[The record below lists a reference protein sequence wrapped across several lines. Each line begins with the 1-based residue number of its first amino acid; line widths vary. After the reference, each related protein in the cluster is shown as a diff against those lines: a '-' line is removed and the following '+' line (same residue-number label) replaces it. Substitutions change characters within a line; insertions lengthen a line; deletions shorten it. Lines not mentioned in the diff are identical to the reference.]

1 MKVAFERRKSL
12 CKQRARRFGPA
23 EREKRWK
30 PAKDWAETKNAR
42 RSISRRR
49 ALSLL
54 VAKVRTLTKAPPGG
68 LEPPTRGLI
77 RRGGL
82 CRLSYLQLGAH
93 GDPGSGQ
100 RRTSQ
105 LFDFELR
112 TRKTSTPS
120 MKKAPLKT
128 IGLYSSPGWARTTDT
143 RINPPRRTLPT
154 ELLAARR
161 AWRSWVWPT
170 QNFPV
175 V

>member
-1 MKVAFERRKSL
+1 MFTLEAHETRTRQ
-12 CKQRARRFGPA
+12 CGPTK
-23 EREKRWK
+23 RETRWNPSK
-30 PAKDWAETKNAR
+30 TWIETKNAQ
-42 RSISRRR
+42 RSSYRRR
-49 ALSLL
+49 ALCPL

-128 IGLYSSPGWARTTDT
+128 IGLYSSASA
-143 RINPPRRTLPT
+143 TLFVT
-154 ELLAARR
+154 ILSALKIRKA
-161 AWRSWVWPT
+161 
-170 QNFPV
+170 FP
-175 V
+175 